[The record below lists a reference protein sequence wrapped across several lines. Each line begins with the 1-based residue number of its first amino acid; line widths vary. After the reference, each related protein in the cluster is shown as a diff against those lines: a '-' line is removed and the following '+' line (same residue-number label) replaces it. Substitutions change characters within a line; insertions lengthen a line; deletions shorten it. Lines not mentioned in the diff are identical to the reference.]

1 MQAHTPTSSGSA
13 RPGSWWARL
22 LADNAE
28 ELLALVFLG
37 IIGFS
42 MAAQVLL
49 RTVFHAPLS
58 WPEELSQFL
67 FVWASA
73 FGAIGAA
80 KRLGLV
86 KLGVVADN
94 LPASLRKIF
103 DVLVLVAIL
112 ALLAVLGWK
121 GWQLTLR
128 TSFSAATLPITW
140 AWAYAA
146 APAVSILMALRLVQL
161 QLFNYRFIFIETA
174 FGHKP
179 AVTEVLEADK

>member
-1 MQAHTPTSSGSA
+1 MRSTVSLSHGPEAGTP
-13 RPGSWWARL
+13 WLRL
-22 LADNAE
+22 VADNAE
-28 ELLALVFLG
+28 ELIALLLLC
-37 IIGFS
+37 IIGIS

-49 RTVFHAPLS
+49 RTVFSTPLS

-67 FVWASA
+67 FVWTSA

-86 KLGVVADN
+86 RLGVVADN
-94 LPASLRKIF
+94 LPQALRKVC
-103 DVLVLVAIL
+103 DVLVLVLIL

-146 APAVSILMALRLVQL
+146 APAVSILMAIRLVQL
-161 QLFNYRFIFIETA
+161 QLFNYRFLFIEA
-174 FGHKP
+174 ALGHKP
-179 AVTEVLEADK
+179 LATEPAGVGK